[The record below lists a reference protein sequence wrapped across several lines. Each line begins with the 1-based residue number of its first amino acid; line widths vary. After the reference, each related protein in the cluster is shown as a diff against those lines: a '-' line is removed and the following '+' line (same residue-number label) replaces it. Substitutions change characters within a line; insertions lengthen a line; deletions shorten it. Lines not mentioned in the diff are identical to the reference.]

1 MLKLKDLTSQTPTD
15 IRSVQMNISSP
26 KDLKKIAEKINKV
39 ILPGDFMFLYGE
51 IGTGKTTF
59 TRFLINLLELENK
72 LPESEVL
79 SPTFNIVYEYE
90 VNKKLIKHYD
100 LYRLKSKG
108 DLNNLGMF
116 DNSNDCI
123 TIIEWP
129 ELIDQKPIN
138 RLELYFKYESNME
151 KRKLEIYPY
160 GRLKE
165 NKF

>member
-26 KDLKKIAEKINKV
+26 KELKKIAEKINKV
-39 ILPGDFMFLYGE
+39 ILPGDFIFLYGE

-90 VNKKLIKHYD
+90 VNKKLIKHYHKW
-100 LYRLKSKG
+100 L
-108 DLNNLGMF
+108 
-116 DNSNDCI
+116 
-123 TIIEWP
+123 
-129 ELIDQKPIN
+129 
-138 RLELYFKYESNME
+138 
-151 KRKLEIYPY
+151 
-160 GRLKE
+160 
-165 NKF
+165 